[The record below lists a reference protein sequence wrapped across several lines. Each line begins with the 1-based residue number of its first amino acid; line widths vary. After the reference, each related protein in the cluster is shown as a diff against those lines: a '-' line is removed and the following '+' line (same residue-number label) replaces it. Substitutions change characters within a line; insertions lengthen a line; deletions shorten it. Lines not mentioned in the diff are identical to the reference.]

1 MTRGAAGTWSPRCCA
16 VVDAVRLA
24 RLLQALGERLA
35 FLRDRAAE
43 DRPTLRA
50 DPVRLA
56 AVKYG
61 FVTALEAV
69 LDITHHLLAAE
80 LWGPADSGGDA
91 VRVLVRHGVLTGE
104 TGERIAR
111 AIGFRN
117 LLVHGYAD
125 VDDDVVVAYLGRL
138 DDLQQVLDQVRDWA
152 ARKP

>member
-1 MTRGAAGTWSPRCCA
+1 MRRGDVVTWSPRCCG

-24 RLLQALGERLA
+24 RLLQSLGERLA

-43 DRPTLRA
+43 DRSVVRA

-69 LDITHHLLAAE
+69 LDITHHLLAAG
-80 LWGPADSGGDA
+80 LWGPAETGGDA
-91 VRVLVRHGVLTGE
+91 VRLLARHGVLAEGTA
-104 TGERIAR
+104 ERVAR
-111 AIGFRN
+111 AVGFRN
-117 LLVHGYAD
+117 LLVHGYAE
-125 VDDDVVVAYLGRL
+125 VDDDIVVAHLDRL

-152 ARKP
+152 ARQV